1 MASNFRPRRSVLYMP
16 GSNERALEKAKGL
29 AADALILDL
38 EDAVSP
44 DQKDIARAQV
54 SAAVS
59 GGGYGTRELV
69 VRINDLDSPWG
80 QEDLA
85 AAIEVSPDAILVPK
99 VSTASDIQI
108 AEEMMTKADA
118 PSSIKLWVMMETP
131 LAMLNAKEIA
141 AEAARLGGRLS
152 CFVMG
157 TNDLAKETGASLGGN
172 REGMLAWLSLSVA
185 AAKAYGIDVID
196 GVYNDFRDEAGF
208 RFETEQGARLGM
220 DGKTLI
226 HPGQIDIANDVFSPA
241 QEQIE
246 WARKIIAAF
255 ENPENAGKGVI
266 TVEGRMVELLH
277 AEMAKRTVAI
287 ADAITALQS

>member
-16 GSNERALEKAKGL
+16 GSNERVLEKAKGL
-29 AADALILDL
+29 AADALIFDL

-54 SAAVS
+54 LAAVS
-59 GGGYGTRELV
+59 GGGYGNRELV

-80 QEDLA
+80 QDDLA
-85 AAIEVSPDAILVPK
+85 AAIEAAPNAILVPK
-99 VSTASDIQI
+99 VSNASDIQMV
-108 AEEMMTKADA
+108 EEIMAKADA

-131 LAMLNAKEIA
+131 LAMLNAKDIA
-141 AEAARLGGRLS
+141 AEAARLGARLS

-157 TNDLAKETGASLGGN
+157 TNDLAKDTGASLGGN
-172 REGMLAWLSLSVA
+172 REGMLAWLSISVA
-185 AAKAYGIDVID
+185 AAKAYGIDIID

-208 RFETEQGARLGM
+208 RLEAEQGARFGM

-226 HPGQIDIANDVFSPA
+226 HPGQIDIANEIFSPA
-241 QEQIE
+241 QEQID

-255 ENPENAGKGVI
+255 EDPKNAGKGVI

-277 AEMAKRTVAI
+277 ADMAKRTVAI
-287 ADAITALQS
+287 SDAITALQS

>member
-1 MASNFRPRRSVLYMP
+1 MP
-16 GSNERALEKAKGL
+16 GSNERVLEKAKGL
-29 AADALILDL
+29 AADALIFDL

-54 SAAVS
+54 LAAVS
-59 GGGYGTRELV
+59 GGGYGNRELV

-80 QEDLA
+80 QDDLA
-85 AAIEVSPDAILVPK
+85 AAIEAAPNAILVPK
-99 VSTASDIQI
+99 VSNASDIQMV
-108 AEEMMTKADA
+108 EEIMAKADA

-131 LAMLNAKEIA
+131 LAMLNAKDIA
-141 AEAARLGGRLS
+141 AEAARLGARLS

-157 TNDLAKETGASLGGN
+157 TNDLAKDTGASLGGN
-172 REGMLAWLSLSVA
+172 REGMLAWLSISVA
-185 AAKAYGIDVID
+185 AAKAYGIDIID

-208 RFETEQGARLGM
+208 RLEAEQGARFGM

-226 HPGQIDIANDVFSPA
+226 HPGQIDIANEIFSPA
-241 QEQIE
+241 QEQID

-255 ENPENAGKGVI
+255 EDPKNAGKGVI

-277 AEMAKRTVAI
+277 ADMAKRTVAI
-287 ADAITALQS
+287 SDAITALQS